1 MEQYAFRNC
10 QLNTKTENRI
20 ENPSLH
26 SKIAIEK
33 FFFFYQNSVLKFF
46 YRNVFSK

>member
-1 MEQYAFRNC
+1 MKQYAFRNC

-20 ENPSLH
+20 ENPSLL

-33 FFFFYQNSVLKFF
+33 FFFLSEL
-46 YRNVFSK
+46 ST